1 MTFLLQFLF
10 QWVPVFTGF
19 AESTMTNSVKDT
31 LVAAGPFN
39 MGSRESQGSQGQDC
53 K

>member
-1 MTFLLQFLF
+1 MTLLLQFLF
-10 QWVPVFTGF
+10 QRVLVFTGV
-19 AESTMTNSVKDT
+19 AGSTMTNSVKDT

-39 MGSRESQGSQGQDC
+39 MGSRESQGPQGQDC